1 MFKPK
6 FSAFYIFCTS
16 SYCILIH
23 FYPGAAPCSASVR
36 LYFDTK
42 TRKKQAF
49 FQKNDHFFTWHQIIT
64 LFSNQIHLQL
74 IDSLACSRS
83 KQLRI
88 NTTTRREANP
98 GKDPVKT
105 LSLSDTLP
113 QNNIKPSIG
122 RKADRGRFSFRCQF
136 SGQWPACTSRVR
148 GIVISVSPAVTFAK
162 CSFAQ
167 FLVRKIWKLFC
178 KQHSGCYIDTGINFG
193 SSWVAFHGKYRWT
206 IESFA
211 SAVRLVAGRFGL
223 WTRSQFPPV
232 NRWENGKI
240 KLSRLAL
247 RGIGALVVHAA
258 GDHLIVDGENSW
270 RRKIRFLPTEKFCFI
285 KRLTARRN

>member
-6 FSAFYIFCTS
+6 FSAFYIFLHLLVLYFNS
-16 SYCILIH
+16 FLSGRSPMLRL
-23 FYPGAAPCSASVR
+23 GAPIFWYKNKKKASV
-36 LYFDTK
+36 FS
-42 TRKKQAF
+42 KKWP
-49 FQKNDHFFTWHQIIT
+49 FFTWHQIIT

-88 NTTTRREANP
+88 NTTTRREADP

-167 FLVRKIWKLFC
+167 FLIRKFWKLFC

-247 RGIGALVVHAA
+247 RGIGALVVHAT

-270 RRKIRFLPTEKFCFI
+270 RRKIRFHPTEKFCFI